1 MCGSTQIDC
10 MPEAVVPAVRL
21 RQSANDE
28 SVSNQKAVCAKRH
41 MVKFYSLTEKGLL
54 RACNEQFLQLALP
67 RRGRRNNNER
77 VEQAEGMMN
86 AMLHTIWTL
95 SSFAHLKL
103 ESLLSESASSAVARK
118 PASVLC
124 CTGVACAFTS
134 GCFGLCGLSANTA
147 CHGVSCS
154 YSKPYSSFSR
164 VRISACRHNT
174 IFRMVQ
180 FLEGLPVACAAWLTH
195 VPPLLDA
202 WVSVVLL

>member
-1 MCGSTQIDC
+1 
-10 MPEAVVPAVRL
+10 MPAAVVPAVRL
-21 RQSANDE
+21 EQSANDE
-28 SVSNQKAVCAKRH
+28 SVGNQKALCAKRH
-41 MVKFYSLTEKGLL
+41 MVKFYNLTKKVLL
-54 RACNEQFLQLALP
+54 RACNEHFSQLALP
-67 RRGRRNNNER
+67 RRGKRDNNGR
-77 VEQAEGMMN
+77 VERAEGIKK
-86 AMLHTIWTL
+86 TRCCKVWTQ

-103 ESLLSESASSAVARK
+103 ESLLSESARSAVARK

-174 IFRMVQ
+174 IFGWCN
-180 FLEGLPVACAAWLTH
+180 F
-195 VPPLLDA
+195 
-202 WVSVVLL
+202 